1 MESRREWRRKL
12 QVAFYNQQA
21 TRRNEQ
27 SPQAQRGR
35 AATAPQ
41 DRPLPASARGT
52 AAEVTPGGEGDGRSK
67 SNARRKQPS
76 AAGRAAPTSRTQPF
90 ESTKADPN
98 DSDDTVERKHLQ
110 RLVDRDRG
118 PAANSRARLI
128 HQEFDAYG
136 GVLKY
141 MVGEIAK
148 LVFEVGDS
156 VLGRRYDKGGRA
168 TGESVGATIVAIDG
182 WFEAVEGTGDRHAVV
197 EWAPTRGTRTTGEAP
212 TERDTVSM
220 QRLTSTAGKLSVSA
234 AYEQVHERA
243 QRDPRFKK
251 VDWNSRN
258 LSLFAVRHHAKLYG
272 KAAPSTDPRRVGKP
286 ARLEDLE
293 PALVSQIQIEQV
305 GRHTGGNFKRRQ
317 KNIIIHSLATT
328 KHLEQFMAA
337 DIAEKVY
344 QRFKHSPEG
353 AQLKFG
359 HAKNAS
365 DITDR

>member
-35 AATAPQ
+35 AATAPR
-41 DRPLPASARGT
+41 DRPPPASARGT

-90 ESTKADPN
+90 QSTKADPN

-110 RLVDRDRG
+110 RLIDRDRG

-168 TGESVGATIVAIDG
+168 TGEPVGATIVAIDG
-182 WFEAVEGTGDRHAVV
+182 WSTPRECRWFPSSSR
-197 EWAPTRGTRTTGEAP
+197 RGRTVPA
-212 TERDTVSM
+212 
-220 QRLTSTAGKLSVSA
+220 TST
-234 AYEQVHERA
+234 
-243 QRDPRFKK
+243 
-251 VDWNSRN
+251 
-258 LSLFAVRHHAKLYG
+258 
-272 KAAPSTDPRRVGKP
+272 
-286 ARLEDLE
+286 
-293 PALVSQIQIEQV
+293 
-305 GRHTGGNFKRRQ
+305 
-317 KNIIIHSLATT
+317 
-328 KHLEQFMAA
+328 
-337 DIAEKVY
+337 
-344 QRFKHSPEG
+344 
-353 AQLKFG
+353 
-359 HAKNAS
+359 
-365 DITDR
+365 

>member
-35 AATAPQ
+35 AATAPR
-41 DRPLPASARGT
+41 DRPPPASARGT

-90 ESTKADPN
+90 QSTKADPN

-168 TGESVGATIVAIDG
+168 TGEPVGATIVAIDG

-197 EWAPTRGTRTTGEAP
+197 EWAPTRGTRTTGAAP
-212 TERDTVSM
+212 TKRDTVSM

-234 AYEQVHERA
+234 AYKQVHERA

-258 LSLFAVRHHAKLYG
+258 LSLLRTRAGCCCGRAV
-272 KAAPSTDPRRVGKP
+272 P
-286 ARLEDLE
+286 AR
-293 PALVSQIQIEQV
+293 ALGPSESA
-305 GRHTGGNFKRRQ
+305 RH
-317 KNIIIHSLATT
+317 
-328 KHLEQFMAA
+328 
-337 DIAEKVY
+337 
-344 QRFKHSPEG
+344 
-353 AQLKFG
+353 
-359 HAKNAS
+359 
-365 DITDR
+365 

>member
-1 MESRREWRRKL
+1 MAAALADMASNEDLEAAVLRHCKIRLGASTVEARREWRRKL

-90 ESTKADPN
+90 QSTKADPN

-128 HQEFDAYG
+128 HKEFDAYG

-141 MVGEIAK
+141 MVEEIAK

-168 TGESVGATIVAIDG
+168 TGQPVGATIVAIDG

-251 VDWNSRN
+251 VDWNN
-258 LSLFAVRHHAKLYG
+258 G
-272 KAAPSTDPRRVGKP
+272 
-286 ARLEDLE
+286 
-293 PALVSQIQIEQV
+293 LV
-305 GRHTGGNFKRRQ
+305 
-317 KNIIIHSLATT
+317 
-328 KHLEQFMAA
+328 
-337 DIAEKVY
+337 
-344 QRFKHSPEG
+344 
-353 AQLKFG
+353 
-359 HAKNAS
+359 
-365 DITDR
+365 